1 MSGLELDHVVIAAAD
16 LDTAAR
22 ELEERHGLASVPG
35 GRHPDWGTA
44 NRIVPLGAT
53 YLELIAV
60 VDEPTAARTVPGRW
74 VKSAKAG
81 QPLGWAVR
89 TNDLDAIAGRL
100 GLTASAGSRVTPG
113 GEVLRWRSAG
123 LEQAVEE
130 PALPFF
136 IEWHPETPFP
146 GRAHASAFEIRT
158 LELEGDPDRLTAWL
172 GDHALPLLVR
182 EGSPRVARV
191 VLAGPDGEVVL
202 GPTLNR

>member
-22 ELEERHGLASVPG
+22 ELEERHGLASLPG

-74 VKSAKAG
+74 VTSAKAG

-89 TNDLDAIAGRL
+89 TER
-100 GLTASAGSRVTPG
+100 
-113 GEVLRWRSAG
+113 
-123 LEQAVEE
+123 
-130 PALPFF
+130 
-136 IEWHPETPFP
+136 P
-146 GRAHASAFEIRT
+146 GRDRRPARPHGERGLAGDAGWRGPPLAKRRARAGGRGARPPLLHRMARPRPRSPAARTQSAFEIRT
-158 LELEGDPDRLTAWL
+158 LELEGDPDRLAAWL
-172 GDHALPLLVR
+172 GDHALPLRVR

-202 GPTLNR
+202 GAP